1 MPKTPI
7 SKRLPDMTIA
17 ITKLIVAVAAAALT
31 FMISRRALRDVSGL
45 EHPTTIALI
54 VAILGGMGILQL
66 GDGVV
71 TFILLPYAAL
81 ALTLATLFFINLI
94 QGSPRAQGLREQAVR
109 FARRLADRLK
119 EFNNRHG
126 AGKE

>member
-1 MPKTPI
+1 MIIT
-7 SKRLPDMTIA
+7 
-17 ITKLIVAVAAAALT
+17 ITKLLVAVAAAAVT
-31 FMISRRALRDVSGL
+31 FTVSRRALRDVSGL
-45 EHPTTIALI
+45 EHPTAIALI
-54 VAILGGMGILQL
+54 VAILGGVGIHQL

-81 ALTLATLFFINLI
+81 ALTLATLFSINLI
-94 QGSPRAQGLREQAVR
+94 QGSPRARVLREQAVR
-109 FARRLADRLK
+109 FARRLADRFK